1 MLRKLMTGKIHR
13 ATVTQCDPDYVG
25 SITIDADLLR
35 AADIRP
41 NEAVLVL
48 DIDNAVRFETY
59 VIKGRPGTGIIG
71 INGAAARLV
80 EPGHKVI
87 IVAFGLFQPQEID
100 EHLAK
105 VVVCDGQNRVH
116 QQLRYGSTL
125 DVPAANELPADIAPA
140 VAE

>member
-1 MLRKLMTGKIHR
+1 MLRKMMRGKIHR
-13 ATVTQCDPDYVG
+13 ATVTQCDPGYVG

-59 VIKGRPGTGIIG
+59 VIRGEPGSGIIG

-87 IVAFGLFQPQEID
+87 IVCFGYMDSIDIDDHVATVVLADDANRVGEVLKYPTAID
-100 EHLAK
+100 E
-105 VVVCDGQNRVH
+105 
-116 QQLRYGSTL
+116 
-125 DVPAANELPADIAPA
+125 PA
-140 VAE
+140 VT

>member
-13 ATVTQCDPDYVG
+13 ATITQCDPDYVG

-59 VIKGRPGTGIIG
+59 VIKGAAGSGIIG
-71 INGAAARLV
+71 VNGAAAKLV
-80 EPGHKVI
+80 APRHKVI
-87 IVAFGLFQPQEID
+87 IVAFGLLQPDELD

-105 VVVCDGQNRVH
+105 VVICDEHNRIAR
-116 QQLRYGSTL
+116 QMRYGSTF
-125 DVPAANELPADIAPA
+125 DVPDASDLPPDVADA
-140 VAE
+140 VVT

>member
-1 MLRKLMTGKIHR
+1 MLHRMMTGKIHR

-35 AADIRP
+35 AANIRP

-48 DIDNAVRFETY
+48 DIDNAARFETY
-59 VIKGRPGTGIIG
+59 VIRGEAGSGIIG

-87 IVAFGLFQPQEID
+87 IVCFGLLETHELDDHFARVVLCDDDNRIAKQMRYASSLD
-100 EHLAK
+100 E
-105 VVVCDGQNRVH
+105 
-116 QQLRYGSTL
+116 
-125 DVPAANELPADIAPA
+125 DVP
-140 VAE
+140 VT